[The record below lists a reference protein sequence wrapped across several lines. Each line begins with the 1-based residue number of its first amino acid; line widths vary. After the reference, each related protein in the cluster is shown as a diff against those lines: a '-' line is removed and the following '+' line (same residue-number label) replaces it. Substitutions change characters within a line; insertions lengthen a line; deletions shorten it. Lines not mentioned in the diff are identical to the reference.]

1 MGLYLLRPAPRPVA
15 TDLPYRS
22 VSRRSSRGRLAK
34 LEFTRQ
40 HDACGNTVPSGGT
53 DAAFT
58 QILLAD
64 LLGRGL
70 RQRGDEFDVARHH
83 ERGQLLIAPGDQ
95 RSRFDALTFTQ
106 HDEGDRKSTR
116 LNSSH

>member
-70 RQRGDEFDVARHH
+70 RQRGDEFDVARPH
-83 ERGQLLIAPGDQ
+83 ER
-95 RSRFDALTFTQ
+95 
-106 HDEGDRKSTR
+106 GDRKSVVSGQSVSVR
-116 LNSSH
+116 VDIGGRRFMKKK

>member
-1 MGLYLLRPAPRPVA
+1 MGRYLLRPAPRPVA

-70 RQRGDEFDVARHH
+70 RPRGDEFDVARHH
-83 ERGQLLIAPGDQ
+83 ARGKLLIAPGDQ
-95 RSRFDALTFTQ
+95 PSRFHALTLTKT
-106 HDEGDRKSTR
+106 EE
-116 LNSSH
+116 SH

>member
-1 MGLYLLRPAPRPVA
+1 MCRYLLRPAPRPVA

-40 HDACGNTVPSGGT
+40 HDACGNPVPSGGT

-70 RQRGDEFDVARHH
+70 RQRGAEFDVARHH
-83 ERGQLLIAPGDQ
+83 ERGPQ
-95 RSRFDALTFTQ
+95 
-106 HDEGDRKSTR
+106 DRQDVGWGKGVEVGVDSG
-116 LNSSH
+116 